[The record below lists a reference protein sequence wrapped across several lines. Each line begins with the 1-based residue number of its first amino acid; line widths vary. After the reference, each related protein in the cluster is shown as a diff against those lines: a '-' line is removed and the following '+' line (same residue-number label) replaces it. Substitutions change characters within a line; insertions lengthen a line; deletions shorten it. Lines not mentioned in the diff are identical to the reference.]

1 MKLMHILLESIN
13 EAEVSDD
20 AIKKAVAKLVK
31 VDANKVDLEKAEHG
45 ESAPQTG
52 LDEVAIAI
60 TIAGLIPAALE
71 LLGGTANWVKKHF
84 GDDKNPSAIGEKL
97 KKAGHQ
103 LHKAYTYPIERMLA
117 GVAYFQKKGSKLK
130 DPKFR
135 QKVANIL
142 YAATMLSVA
151 GAGIA
156 EHIKHLDGVGPVVKT
171 MADGVKAGLSVA
183 QIAGEAVEKLV

>member
-1 MKLMHILLESIN
+1 MKLMNLLLESLN

-20 AIKKAVAKLVK
+20 AIEKAVAKLVK
-31 VDANKVDLEKAEHG
+31 VDPSKVDLDKAEKG
-45 ESAPQTG
+45 ESAEQSE
-52 LDEVAIAI
+52 LNEVAIAI

-71 LLGGTANWVKKHF
+71 LLGGAANWFKKHF
-84 GDDKNPSAIGEKL
+84 GDDKSPSAVGEKL

-130 DPKFR
+130 DPKYR

-142 YAATMLSVA
+142 YAATMLSIA

-156 EHIKHLDGVGPVVKT
+156 EHITKLDGVAPVVKT
-171 MADGVKAGLSVA
+171 MADGAKAGLSIS
-183 QIAGEAVEKLV
+183 QIAGEAIEQLV